1 MKALAKA
8 FGLLVTGVGG
18 QGIILASDIASE
30 AAMAGG
36 YDVKKTDTIGM
47 AQRGG
52 SVLSHVRIAER
63 VRSPL
68 IKEGEADLLLAFEK
82 LEAARWAN
90 HLSPDAVA
98 IINQYAQPPLAVNLG
113 DERYPSDDEIAAL
126 IKKRT
131 PKVYFVDGTACAR
144 QIGDVR
150 TLNMFML
157 GCASQ
162 FMPLKVKEWQ
172 ETIAQRVPA
181 RFLDLNLAAFAAG
194 RKEMN
199 GASLG

>member
-1 MKALAKA
+1 M
-8 FGLLVTGVGG
+8 LVTGVGG
-18 QGIILASDIASE
+18 QGIILASDIIGE

-52 SVLSHVRIAER
+52 SVLSHLRLAEK

-68 IKEGEADLLLAFEK
+68 IKEGEANLLLAFEK

-90 HLSPDAVA
+90 HLRPDAVA
-98 IINQYAQPPLAVNLG
+98 IINRYAQPPLAVNLG
-113 DERYPSDDEIAAL
+113 TEQYPTDDEITAL
-126 IKKRT
+126 LKKRT
-131 PKVYFVDGTACAR
+131 GRVYYVDGTTRAR
-144 QIGDVR
+144 HIGDAR

-157 GCASQ
+157 GCASC

-194 RKEMN
+194 RKEMKDA
-199 GASLG
+199 GLG

>member
-1 MKALAKA
+1 MKS

-36 YDVKKTDTIGM
+36 HDVKKTDTIGM

-52 SVLSHVRIAER
+52 SVLSHVRIAEK

-90 HLSPDAVA
+90 HLRPDAVA
-98 IINQYAQPPLAVNLG
+98 IINRYAQPPLAVNLG
-113 DERYPSDDEIAAL
+113 DEQYPTDDEITAL
-126 IKKRT
+126 LKKRT
-131 PKVYFVDGTACAR
+131 GKVCFVDGTARAR

-157 GCASQ
+157 GCASC
-162 FMPLKVKEWQ
+162 FMPIKVKDWQ
-172 ETIAQRVPA
+172 DTISQRVPA

-194 RKEMN
+194 RKEMRD
-199 GASLG
+199 ARLG